1 MSLTAMPA
9 KAHTLLPRPPGPRG
23 GFPGALLVELR
34 RDILGLMTRLARD
47 YGDITYIETGGM
59 RFYFVSSPEYI
70 RDVLITNHRNFTK
83 SRGLEVTKVV
93 LGEGLL
99 TSEGEFHRRQRRLMQ
114 PAFHWQRIQTY
125 AQIMT
130 DYSARLRSQWEA
142 RGDSQAPLDI
152 HQEMMWLTLA
162 IVGKTLFNTDVE
174 EEASEIEAAMN
185 IMMPMFNF
193 ALLPFAEYLVR
204 LPLPMNRRFERAKQ
218 RVDDTIYR
226 IINEHRQQGVD
237 QGDLVSMLL
246 LAQDEEGSGGMTDLQ
261 VHDEALTIFL
271 AGHETTAVA
280 LSYTWYLL
288 AQHPE
293 IEAKLHAEIDD
304 VLGGRLPTP
313 QDLPQLR
320 YTEMVLAEAMRLY
333 PPAYAIGRRAINDYQ
348 LGEYCV
354 PAGATIIMSPWV
366 MHRDAQYYPDP
377 TRFDPERWTPE
388 AKEVRPKFSY
398 FPFGGGPRI
407 CIGEGF
413 AWMEGVLLI
422 ATLAQQWQ
430 MRLAP
435 DFKLALN
442 PLITL
447 RPKGGISMVLERRI

>member
-1 MSLTAMPA
+1 MPLTAMPA
-9 KAHTLLPRPPGPRG
+9 KKTAALRRPPGPRG

-47 YGDITYIETGGM
+47 YGDIAYVETGGM
-59 RFYFVSSPEYI
+59 RFYFVSNPEYI

-125 AQIMT
+125 SQIMT
-130 DYSARLRSQWEA
+130 DYSARLRSQWET
-142 RGDSQAPLDI
+142 RGASQEPLDI
-152 HQEMMWLTLA
+152 HREMMWLTLA

-174 EEASEIEAAMN
+174 KEASEIEAAMN

-193 ALLPFAEYLVR
+193 ALLPFAEFLVR
-204 LPLPMNRRFERAKQ
+204 LPLPMNRRFDRAKQ
-218 RVDDTIYR
+218 SVDDTIYR
-226 IINEHRQQGVD
+226 IINEHRSKGLD

-246 LAQDEEGSGGMTDLQ
+246 LAQDEEGGGGMTDLQ

-293 IEAKLHAEIDD
+293 VEAKLHAEIDE

-313 QDLPQLR
+313 EDLPQLR

-333 PPAYAIGRRAINDYQ
+333 PPAYAIGRRAINDCQ

-354 PAGATIIMSPWV
+354 PAGATIIMSQWV
-366 MHRDAQYYPDP
+366 MHRNAQYFPDP

-388 AKEVRPKFSY
+388 AKETRPKFSY

-422 ATLAQQWQ
+422 ATLTQQWR

-435 DFKLALN
+435 DFKLELN

-447 RPKGGISMVLERRI
+447 RPKGGISMVLERRT